1 MTGPANTDVQLS
13 ALPQAFMEDYRR
25 WWKVE
30 NDCKMGAD
38 DPEYQRLCN
47 AYEGGQH
54 RVMVCGDAHDKDIPF
69 AILKLCMVFGEL
81 QNLVANLSQPSYVAD
96 ADDVGDL
103 RYCLQGVR
111 SAWAMLDGTDDPAV
125 RLTREY
131 ADHVGIASKPERIR
145 WKHEGYELPQGGEA

>member
-25 WWKVE
+25 WWAVE

-54 RVMVCGDAHDKDIPF
+54 RVMVCGDAHDTT
-69 AILKLCMVFGEL
+69 AAVRRSR
-81 QNLVANLSQPSYVAD
+81 AN
-96 ADDVGDL
+96 
-103 RYCLQGVR
+103 R
-111 SAWAMLDGTDDPAV
+111 SARSPVISPTPRPSRASH
-125 RLTREY
+125 RL
-131 ADHVGIASKPERIR
+131 S
-145 WKHEGYELPQGGEA
+145 